1 MTCYIFWLTVIY
13 SYQIEREVISMTR
26 AERNEFN
33 YIRHSLRTISK
44 NPCGAQLTIRT
55 DAGREYKQ
63 ILHALYTSLGFHPA
77 SVGIDTRR
85 FDGKERIVYI
95 YGIRCGNNNEY
106 HWTELYTK
114 EEKDRFAA
122 ALR

>member
-1 MTCYIFWLTVIY
+1 
-13 SYQIEREVISMTR
+13 MTR

-33 YIRHSLRTISK
+33 YIRHSLRTIGR
-44 NPCGAQLTIRT
+44 NPYGAQLTIRT

-95 YGIRCGNNNEY
+95 AISSV
-106 HWTELYTK
+106 
-114 EEKDRFAA
+114 
-122 ALR
+122 